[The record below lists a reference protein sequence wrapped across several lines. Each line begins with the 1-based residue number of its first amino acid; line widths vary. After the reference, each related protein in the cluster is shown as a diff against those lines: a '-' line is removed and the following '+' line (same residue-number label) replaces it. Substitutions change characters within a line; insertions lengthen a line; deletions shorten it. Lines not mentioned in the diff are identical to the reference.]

1 MATPHPDAVLE
12 EPNRASRRAGLDPIK
27 GTPHGQIPYGWGA
40 GIALVL
46 TTGGLQGQLRV
57 GQDVVGKLL
66 AQSLF

>member
-46 TTGGLQGQLRV
+46 TTGGLQG
-57 GQDVVGKLL
+57 
-66 AQSLF
+66 